1 MNSDNIKITDSSPI
15 SVPSTIDQ
23 TLDLYEDQPA
33 STNQNDALPG
43 RSNYVPR
50 EMNKCRSCMA
60 PNNNCVESS
69 DLAANIS
76 WCQKEAGDEA
86 GDGTIMR
93 LFEDVV
99 IFLPLSHAYIHLL
112 NPAVPSAHRCDYG
125 LGTCIMILF

>member
-1 MNSDNIKITDSSPI
+1 MNNDNIKITDSPPI

-50 EMNKCRSCMA
+50 EMSKWRSCMA

-99 IFLPLSHAYIHLL
+99 IFFPLPFSCLYSSIK
-112 NPAVPSAHRCDYG
+112 PCCAVSSQV
-125 LGTCIMILF
+125 